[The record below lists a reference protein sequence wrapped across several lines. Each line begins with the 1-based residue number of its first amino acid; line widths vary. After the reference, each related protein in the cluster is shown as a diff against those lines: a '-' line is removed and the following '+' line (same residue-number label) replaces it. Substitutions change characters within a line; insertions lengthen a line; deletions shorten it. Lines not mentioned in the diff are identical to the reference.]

1 MGHPFRF
8 PASLRLKK
16 GWEFDLVFRTGRRVK
31 GELVRLLFLDAG
43 EGFPR
48 LGAAVGKRQGSSV
61 VRSRGRRVLREA
73 FRVCRPWMKDGVW
86 VVAMLRSSGLKAGAG
101 EIYADMVTLLTKEG
115 LLVPGYPPVFPRNG
129 EWSD

>member
-1 MGHPFRF
+1 MDHPFRF

-43 EGFPR
+43 EGPPK

-61 VRSRGRRVLREA
+61 VRSRGRRILREA

-86 VVAMLRSSGLKAGAG
+86 IVAMLRSAGLKAGTG
-101 EIYADMVTLLTKEG
+101 EIYADMVALLKKEEI
-115 LLVPGYPPVFPRNG
+115 LKPGFPPVFP
-129 EWSD
+129 SDREASG